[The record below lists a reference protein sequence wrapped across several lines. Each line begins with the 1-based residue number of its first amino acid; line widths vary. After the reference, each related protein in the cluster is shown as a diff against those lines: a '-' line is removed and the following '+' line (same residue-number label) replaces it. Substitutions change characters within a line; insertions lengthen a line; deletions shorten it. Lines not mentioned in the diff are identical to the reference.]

1 MICLEKIKKNIF
13 TLNIIKKEDKNEIFL
28 KFFPFNNTQQHPTI
42 LNNTQQ
48 HSTTHN
54 NTQQH
59 KIII

>member
-1 MICLEKIKKNIF
+1 MFRNNKKNIYI
-13 TLNIIKKEDKNEIFL
+13 LNIIKKEDKNEIFL

-59 KIII
+59 KILI